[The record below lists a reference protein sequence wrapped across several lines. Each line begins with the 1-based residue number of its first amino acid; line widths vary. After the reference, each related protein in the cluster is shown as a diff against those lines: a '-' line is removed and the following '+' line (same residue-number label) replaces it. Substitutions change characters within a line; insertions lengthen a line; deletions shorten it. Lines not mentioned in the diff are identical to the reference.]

1 MVDYR
6 EIIQEVFSKYISE
19 VNGGKSNIDL
29 SLNFEDLNVDSMKL
43 IEFIIELQ
51 EKLNIDIMSLAMT
64 KNKINN
70 LNDILNILN
79 EIDQVV

>member
-6 EIIQEVFSKYISE
+6 EIIQEVFLKYISE
-19 VNGGKSNIDL
+19 VNGDKFNIDL
-29 SLNFEDLNVDSMKL
+29 SLNFEDLNIDSMKL
-43 IEFIIELQ
+43 VEFIIELQ

-70 LNDILNILN
+70 LNDILDILN
-79 EIDQVV
+79 EIN